1 MGQPPY
7 PEYDGYSAQKGFVK
21 RDSRNNDYYLA
32 QYVDE
37 PYYTVLLLAHQA
49 ITAIVPDYNIA
60 QIKEKFGG
68 LRYYIDVPQ
77 DLEPPRW
84 EMAYAIANAAEQVAN
99 RLGLPTA
106 TYKEE
111 A

>member
-1 MGQPPY
+1 MGQSPY
-7 PEYDGYSAQKGFVK
+7 AETSGYSAQKGFVK

-37 PYYTVLLLAHQA
+37 PYYPVLLLADQA

-60 QIKEKFGG
+60 QIKEKFGE

-77 DLEPPRW
+77 DLEPARRN
-84 EMAYAIANAAEQVAN
+84 MAYAIASAAERVGT